1 MLANFFG
8 KSKPVNFILIIVLFF
23 MYYILNF
30 IMVKKLEINLQ
41 SFYNFLMLTP
51 LFLLLFFLYN
61 FIISKNKLTR
71 DNSYA
76 FLLFILGLGFLE
88 TVITEIS
95 IVSTFLV
102 LFLFFRRVYS
112 LRTLKI
118 VYQKLFDSGFWLG
131 ILFLISPFY
140 ILFAVLIYAAVF
152 FFAKITFRTVLIP
165 IVGFITPIFLYFT
178 YLFWTDNMATFYQ
191 LFDIVFNV
199 DFSFYFTRYYAIFI
213 LLFAFITSISLLLRT
228 GKVLSVS
235 NRFKRSWVLLLL
247 HLIISIVFISLV
259 QQKNGT
265 ELISFLFPSTIIIA
279 NWLQFINKKSVINVI
294 LLLFLVLSFAIH
306 FIA

>member
-8 KSKPVNFILIIVLFF
+8 KSKPVNFILITVLFLI
-23 MYYILNF
+23 YYILDFITRGNF
-30 IMVKKLEINLQ
+30 EINLQ
-41 SFYNFLMLTP
+41 LFYSFLMLTS
-51 LFLLLFFLYN
+51 LFLLLFFLFN

-76 FLLFILGLGFLE
+76 FLLFIFGLGFLE

-95 IVSTFLV
+95 IVSTYLV

-112 LRTLKI
+112 LRTSKI

-131 ILFLISPFY
+131 ILFLVSPFY
-140 ILFAVLIYAAVF
+140 LLYAALMYAAVF
-152 FFAKITFRTVLIP
+152 FFSKITIRTVLIP
-165 IVGFITPIFLYFT
+165 IVGCSTPVFLYFT
-178 YLFWTDNMATFYQ
+178 YLFWTDDVSTFYQ
-191 LFDIVFNV
+191 LFDIVFTI
-199 DFSFYFTRYYAIFI
+199 DFSFYNTVYYAIFT
-213 LLFAFITSISLLLRT
+213 LTFAIVTSIALLLRT

-247 HLIISIVFISLV
+247 HLIISVVFISLV

-265 ELISFLFPSTIIIA
+265 ELISFLFPSAIIIA
-279 NWLQFINKKSVINVI
+279 NWLQFITKKSLINVVI
-294 LLLFLVLSFAIH
+294 LLFLGLSFAIH